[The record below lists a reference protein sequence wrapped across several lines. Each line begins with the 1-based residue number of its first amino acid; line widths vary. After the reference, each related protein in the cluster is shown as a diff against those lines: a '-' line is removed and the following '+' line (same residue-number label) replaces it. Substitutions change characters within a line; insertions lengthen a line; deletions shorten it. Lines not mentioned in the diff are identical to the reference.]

1 MAVVIG
7 QSDSGARIYR
17 SVNGLDVSAPEQESA
32 DQLDKN
38 IESSLQSLVDE
49 LTSSGYLDNK
59 KEGKVNAYWRLGK
72 LTHLL
77 LSTSALLPAE
87 ESYFFENVKL
97 RLPEALCAKDRGP
110 NRQHLRY
117 CHRLGSYDESTALRL
132 KWSEWV
138 YLFDSSSINREARFD
153 VWFNDTLGKDPG
165 FFDRERV
172 RLISKVLNTFFN
184 IRYETSDLSDQELK
198 RCYNEAKVLCVEF
211 KNDSSADIKSKLS
224 TLKKKRML
232 IAQIIDGRLFG
243 EELYK
248 VI

>member
-32 DQLDKN
+32 DELDKN

-49 LTSSGYLDNK
+49 LKSAGYLDK
-59 KEGKVNAYWRLGK
+59 KEKVEAYWRLGN
-72 LTHLL
+72 LTNSL

-87 ESYFFENVKL
+87 ASYFFENVKL
-97 RLPEALCAKDRGP
+97 RLPEPLCAKDRGP
-110 NRQHLRY
+110 NRQHLKY

-172 RLISKVLNTFFN
+172 RLIGKVLNTFFN

-198 RCYNEAKVLCVEF
+198 RCYKEAKVLCVEF
-211 KNDSSADIKSKLS
+211 KNDSPADIKSKLS
-224 TLKKKRML
+224 ILKKKRML